1 MATGTPMPVPIAI
14 LLWDGWAGLD
24 DDSSGVGVGKRVGSE
39 RLGDV
44 EKATELKD
52 VAGWEEEEASVEAFG
67 SAVFPA
73 SDLGNGG
80 ASDEK
85 GAGGKG
91 EAGDEEGAGGIMTR
105 PTSPL
110 SKLKSRPLQHPP
122 PSRPSPVAPQHQLT
136 A

>member
-1 MATGTPMPVPIAI
+1 M
-14 LLWDGWAGLD
+14 D
-24 DDSSGVGVGKRVGSE
+24 DDLSGVGVGKSVGSE

-73 SDLGNGG
+73 SDLGDGG
-80 ASDEK
+80 AGDEEGASDEKGAGGKGEASDEK

-110 SKLKSRPLQHPP
+110 SKLKSGPLQHPP